1 MGTKQR
7 PLKLIFIITF
17 FGCLL
22 GTLLNKFCEAL
33 IPENTVVGGLFKT
46 HTITLIPE
54 MSNQSG
60 KLIDLGILKFGL
72 SLSFDVGFL
81 SIFGILI
88 AWYFL
93 RYFR

>member
-1 MGTKQR
+1 MSTKQR
-7 PLKLIFIITF
+7 SLKLIFIMTF
-17 FGCLL
+17 FGCIL
-22 GTLLNKFCEAL
+22 GTLLNKFCEVL
-33 IPENTVVGGLFKT
+33 IPKETVISGLFKT
-46 HTITLIPE
+46 YTITLIPE
-54 MSNQSG
+54 MTSQSG

-72 SLSFDVGFL
+72 SFSFDIGFL